1 MITILIIIA
10 TVVVSMVCFK
20 NVGLSERLNFNPT
33 RIFQKKEY
41 HRFLSHGFVHGD
53 WVHLLV
59 NMFVFFSFG
68 NYVENSF
75 AQFESEKIIS
85 SSSLSFILL
94 YFGGMVVASIHSFI
108 QHKNNPWYRSVGA
121 SGAVSAVLF
130 TSIFLSPL
138 EKIYFYGVLPVPG
151 ILFGILYLL
160 YSSYMN
166 KKSDDNINHNA
177 HFWGAVYG
185 FIFPVFL
192 DFGLINRFFN
202 SLFS

>member
-1 MITILIIIA
+1 ML
-10 TVVVSMVCFK
+10 CFG
-20 NVGLSERLNFNPT
+20 NYRISENLNFNPA
-33 RIFQKKEY
+33 RIFQKNEY
-41 HRFLSHGFVHGD
+41 HRFISHAFVHAD

-75 AQFESEKIIS
+75 ARLEAENIITS
-85 SSSLSFILL
+85 SKLSFIIL
-94 YFGGMVVASIHSFI
+94 YFGGIVIASARSFI
-108 QHKNNPWYRSVGA
+108 KHKNHSWYKSVGA

-130 TSIFLSPL
+130 TSIFLSPM

-151 ILFGILYLL
+151 IVFGILYLF

-166 KKSDDNINHNA
+166 KKAKDNINHDA

-185 FIFPVFL
+185 FMFPLFL
-192 DFGLINRFFN
+192 DFGLVNNFLN
-202 SLFS
+202 SLFQ